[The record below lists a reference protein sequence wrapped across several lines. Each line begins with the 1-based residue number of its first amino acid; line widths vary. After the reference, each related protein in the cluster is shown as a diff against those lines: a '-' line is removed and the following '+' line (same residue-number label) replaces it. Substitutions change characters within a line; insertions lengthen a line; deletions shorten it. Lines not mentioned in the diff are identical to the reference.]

1 MSGRPTVIM
10 PLEKLARKPT
20 NDGMKIVK
28 KICKLD
34 LAGELVG
41 EASMPWAIGESCWSD
56 FRCSGSD

>member
-20 NDGMKIVK
+20 NEGMKIVK

-34 LAGELVG
+34 LVGELVG
-41 EASMPWAIGESCWSD
+41 KASMPWAIG
-56 FRCSGSD
+56 